1 MSEFLQACQE
11 AVRVG
16 GAVLMEWRGKF
27 NAREK
32 GPADLVTEADYAS
45 QERIRELLLSRF
57 PEHGFL
63 GEEDGTDIAP
73 RDGRH
78 RWIVDPLD
86 GTVNYVHG
94 VPNFAVS
101 VALECEGRII
111 AGAIYDPSLDEC
123 FTAEAG
129 GGAFLNGIPIRTS
142 GTTQLTEALVVA
154 SFPAGIQEGHP
165 EIERFVRALVATQS
179 LRRTG
184 SAALNL
190 SYLAAGRFDAYWAT
204 TTKIWDI
211 AAGFLIL
218 SEAGGSL
225 ATPEGGEVELAKPR
239 FVAAATPQLQQAL
252 RACLNGENG
261 QFASQ

>member
-129 GGAFLNGIPIRTS
+129 GGAFLNGSPIRTS
-142 GTTQLTEALVVA
+142 DTTQLTEALVVA

-261 QFASQ
+261 QLASQ

>member
-11 AVRVG
+11 AARVG

-32 GPADLVTEADYAS
+32 GPADLVTEADFAS

>member
-11 AVRVG
+11 AARVG

-32 GPADLVTEADYAS
+32 GPADLVTEADFAS

-225 ATPEGGEVELAKPR
+225 ATPEGGEVELAKPQ

>member
-32 GPADLVTEADYAS
+32 GPADLVTEADFAS

>member
-11 AVRVG
+11 AARAG
-16 GAVLMEWRGKF
+16 GAVLMQWRGKF
-27 NAREK
+27 KAREK
-32 GPADLVTEADYAS
+32 GPSDLVTEADSAS

-57 PEHGFL
+57 PDHGFL

-101 VALECEGRII
+101 VALECDGQII
-111 AGAIYDPSLDEC
+111 AGAVYDPSLDEC

-129 GGAFLNGIPIRTS
+129 GGAYLNGEPIRTS
-142 GTTQLTEALVVA
+142 GATQLTEALVVA
-154 SFPAGIQEGHP
+154 SFPAGIRSGHP
-165 EIERFVRALVATQS
+165 EIERFIRALVATQS

-190 SYLAAGRFDAYWAT
+190 SYLAAGRFDGYWAT

-211 AAGFLIL
+211 AAGVLIVT
-218 SEAGGSL
+218 EAGGALTS
-225 ATPEGGEVELAKPR
+225 PEGGEVDLAKPR

-252 RACLNGENG
+252 RACLDGAQG
-261 QFASQ
+261 L